1 MTLLEIAFYSWLCFF
16 WGECAPGFEYT
27 ACTIEWTDHSGVS
40 FAEPDCYVGPVAE
53 PPLLPTPTAEK
64 EDDDRNRK
72 PRRSRRPWRLLRLGS
87 R

>member
-40 FAEPDCYVGPVAE
+40 FAEPNCYVGSVAKS
-53 PPLLPTPTAEK
+53 PLLPTAEEE
-64 EDDDRNRK
+64 EDDDRNRR
-72 PRRSRRPWRLLRLGS
+72 PGRARRRR
-87 R
+87 